1 MVSITWLSVLSEDE
15 EGIRYFPLEHI
26 EKYSHQFYILKGR
39 LGLERISS
47 VKKRLEDACASF
59 PTGYYSLVK
68 SMGKVAVSLEARLEE
83 ICKEESSNDESYG
96 IKWSLVSMGMERYD
110 SRSWWLPSCWSALNG
125 NQPIFIV
132 KIDILPAELLQEN
145 QGSRR
150 TLNIATSLPTHT
162 TSTSTKTTSNAPT
175 KQQQAQQQAQ
185 QRTQQRTQ
193 QQQQSL
199 TGSAQTKL
207 EKEKGNQQQQQRSVT
222 YAVFCTQCGEK
233 ALQNAK
239 FCHSCGRSL
248 AYEITS
254 S

>member
-1 MVSITWLSVLSEDE
+1 
-15 EGIRYFPLEHI
+15 
-26 EKYSHQFYILKGR
+26 
-39 LGLERISS
+39 
-47 VKKRLEDACASF
+47 
-59 PTGYYSLVK
+59 
-68 SMGKVAVSLEARLEE
+68 
-83 ICKEESSNDESYG
+83 
-96 IKWSLVSMGMERYD
+96 MGMERYD

-150 TLNIATSLPTHT
+150 TLNIATSLPTHS

-175 KQQQAQQQAQ
+175 KQQQAQQQA
-185 QRTQQRTQ
+185 QQRTQ